1 MTDVEAIRFAVLA
14 DLAEIQA
21 LYRRSSMVWDDHRA
35 DLEAHPEV
43 LVLDPGPILAQH
55 VRVAE
60 AGGRILGFSTVVP
73 GEGTAVELDDLFVDP
88 DLLRRGVGRALVD
101 DLVERARAGGA
112 TRVDVSANL
121 RALGFYERC
130 GFVADGEVPTQ
141 FGPAL
146 RMHLD
151 L

>member
-1 MTDVEAIRFAVLA
+1 MTDVEVLRFAVRG
-14 DLAEIQA
+14 DLDEIQS
-21 LYRRSSMVWDDHRA
+21 LYRRSSMVWEEHRA

-43 LVLDPGPILAQH
+43 LVLDPGPILAQQ

-60 AGGRILGFSTVVP
+60 SGGRILGFSTVVP
-73 GEGTAVELDDLFVDP
+73 GDGGGVELDGLFVEP
-88 DLLRRGVGRALVD
+88 DLLRRGVGRRLVD
-101 DLVERARAGGA
+101 DLVALARTGGA
-112 TRVDVSANL
+112 RRIEVTANL
-121 RALGFYERC
+121 RAVGFYERC
-130 GFVADGEVPTQ
+130 GFVAEGEVPTQ